1 MILVRMAGCLSF
13 GSGKTGPQGPQGE
26 SGTKETIIIVPE
38 KQNWTYSE
46 INNQPTHAYR

>member
-38 KQNWTYSE
+38 KQN
-46 INNQPTHAYR
+46 